1 MNSLNPRRLSM
12 ALAYSLMVRSVENCL
27 NKLKR
32 TLNMDVILRKEA
44 HKICHLASSTDAVQM
59 VNFC

>member
-32 TLNMDVILRKEA
+32 TLNMDVILRKA
-44 HKICHLASSTDAVQM
+44 HKICHLASSTDGVQM